1 MSRPSLPNLSVLP
14 LLPFLSLLLF
24 QPPAPAE
31 ATASGHFSMS
41 GQQVHIYNLVGKVEV
56 VPGPGSSVTVDLAP
70 GGRDAAQ
77 LGTRTWNEGGTFFVV
92 TYPSDH
98 LKVPSMGFGS
108 STSFRVANDG
118 TFGDHP
124 KRGHSGRQIRIDG
137 HGNGLEA
144 WCDMKVFVPK
154 GQTVTIHLG
163 TGEMGATNVDGDV
176 VLDAASANVT
186 SVGSAGKLLVDT
198 GSGSITVNRAKG
210 VVSLDSGSGA
220 IRVTDTS
227 GDRLLLDTGSGDV
240 TVVGATAT
248 RISADTGSGRVEMS
262 GVSCP
267 TLHIDTGSG
276 GVRLGLLTDVNDL
289 SIDTGSGSVT
299 IEAPASLG
307 AALHFETGSGSID
320 SNFPL
325 RVTRRDDDTLMAT
338 VGDGLGRIDV
348 DTGSGSVRLV
358 RAGAH

>member
-1 MSRPSLPNLSVLP
+1 MSRPKLPVLP

-41 GQQVHIYNLVGKVEV
+41 GSQVHIYNLVGKVEV
-56 VPGPGSSVTVDLAP
+56 VPGPGSSVTVDLAS
-70 GGRDAAQ
+70 GGGDAAQ
-77 LGTRTWNEGGTFFVV
+77 LGTRTWNAGGTFFVV

-108 STSFRVANDG
+108 NTSFGIASDG

-124 KRGHSGRQIRIDG
+124 KRGSWTGRQVHISG
-137 HGNGLEA
+137 GGKGLEA

-154 GQTVTIHLG
+154 GQKVSVHLG
-163 TGEMGATNVDGDV
+163 TGEMQATNVDGDV
-176 VLDAASANVT
+176 VLDAASANVI
-186 SVGSAGKLLVDT
+186 SVGSAGALLVDT
-198 GSGSITVNRAKG
+198 GSGNITVNRAKG
-210 VVSLDSGSGA
+210 VVTLDSGSGA
-220 IRVTDTS
+220 IRVNGTS
-227 GDRLLLDTGSGDV
+227 GDRLVLDTGSGDV
-240 TVVGATAT
+240 TVDGATAS
-248 RISADTGSGRVEMS
+248 RISADTGSGRVTLS
-262 GVSCP
+262 GISCP
-267 TLHIDTGSG
+267 ALHIDTGSG
-276 GVRLGLLTDVNDL
+276 DVRLGLVSDVNDL

-307 AALHFETGSGSID
+307 AALHFETGSGGID
-320 SNFPL
+320 SDFPL
-325 RVTRRDDDTLMAT
+325 RVTRRDEDSLLAT
-338 VGDGLGRIDV
+338 VGDGLGRIVV